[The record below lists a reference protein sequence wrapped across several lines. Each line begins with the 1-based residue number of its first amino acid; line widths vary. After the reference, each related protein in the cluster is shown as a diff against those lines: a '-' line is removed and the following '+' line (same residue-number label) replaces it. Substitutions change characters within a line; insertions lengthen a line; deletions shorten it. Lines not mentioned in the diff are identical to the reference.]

1 MLFTQ
6 PEDIEVVES
15 LADRGAAT
23 FPHLRDHAD
32 NHGPLQG
39 ARLVALA
46 PLRLVVCQ
54 PRTSTS
60 TSTSTRTN
68 TSPGLRRDG
77 RQPLRAAFPKALRP
91 SSISEVVVELLLP
104 ETHDT
109 RRVFLSTLSLSVG
122 LLGQVRDAN
131 SPTFRR

>member
-39 ARLVALA
+39 ARLVALV

-54 PRTSTS
+54 NLAPTPAPAPAQVSDETDA
-60 TSTSTRTN
+60 
-68 TSPGLRRDG
+68 SPSGL
-77 RQPLRAAFPKALRP
+77 P
-91 SSISEVVVELLLP
+91 SRKRS
-104 ETHDT
+104 
-109 RRVFLSTLSLSVG
+109 
-122 LLGQVRDAN
+122 GQARYQ
-131 SPTFRR
+131 R